1 MDASTRQD
9 TSFKKNLNPIRPAV
23 WAWGSG
29 RRRIIIITRYTIAL
43 YSTMGRVTLWNETR
57 EPAVTRLLFR
67 RVLKGSL
74 TCHHS
79 TDREWHRYIR
89 LYVLV
94 WEDETMESKE
104 SCLGTQRGGVT
115 ALQWNAVKCITDRN
129 PASAGIRYSYARS
142 SAQSA
147 PQNETQPSS
156 GFESGRLHLS
166 RTELTEVYS
175 ASITTPPCLF
185 IKRFFQSVTSQ
196 KVAKKYPLLHNF
208 AHKPYSRRPTCCFN
222 KLIDWNSIVLKKK
235 TLRVN
240 FTAKYNGY
248 VYISDIHTIGFGYK
262 CCNWAP
268 YVHGGIALVPVPM
281 FLVLLLKRCLKN
293 VRSI

>member
-1 MDASTRQD
+1 MSWDCLETRQMSRD
-9 TSFKKNLNPIRPAV
+9 AQLCLHPMRKVEIVAKNESPRI
-23 WAWGSG
+23 GSKPP
-29 RRRIIIITRYTIAL
+29 
-43 YSTMGRVTLWNETR
+43 TLPKSSQWTFNV
-57 EPAVTRLLFR
+57 PPP
-67 RVLKGSL
+67 
-74 TCHHS
+74 
-79 TDREWHRYIR
+79 HRQGMPPDLR

-156 GFESGRLHLS
+156 GFESGHLHLS